1 MADRVRI
8 DIDLAR
14 FNARIHRYVQASGR
28 DADAAVLQI
37 ATDVLADTVEVWPV
51 GTSRPGYTGGESRAA
66 WWGPRRIGPA
76 SYQIGNPTPQ
86 AKAVEYGTWPNPGPL
101 THQYGGRSL
110 PAGLSINPGVYSNK
124 APEAPLRRALAAN
137 YQKLGRILKALKN
150 QWGR

>member
-51 GTSRPGYTGGESRAA
+51 GTSRGGEAGG

-101 THQYGGRSL
+101 THQYGGSTS
-110 PAGLSINPGVYSNK
+110 GLRAVNPGVYSNK